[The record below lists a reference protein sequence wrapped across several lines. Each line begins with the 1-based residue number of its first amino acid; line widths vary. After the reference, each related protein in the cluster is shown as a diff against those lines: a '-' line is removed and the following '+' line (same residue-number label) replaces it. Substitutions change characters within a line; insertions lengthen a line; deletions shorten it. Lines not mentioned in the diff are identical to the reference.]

1 LWITKFKT
9 MEEMSTTHPE
19 LNLKIEKRPTTTIEG
34 YLEVLSSR
42 ILVLEEAIDY
52 LRQEINNLK

>member
-1 LWITKFKT
+1 